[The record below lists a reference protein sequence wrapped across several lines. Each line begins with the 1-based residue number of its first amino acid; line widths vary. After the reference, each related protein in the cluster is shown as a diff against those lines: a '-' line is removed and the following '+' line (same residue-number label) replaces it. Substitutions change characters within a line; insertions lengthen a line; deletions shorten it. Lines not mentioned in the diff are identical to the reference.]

1 MPNTVT
7 PWTTALQASL
17 PFTLFQS
24 LLKPMFIESVM
35 PANRLVPC
43 RPLLLPSIFPSIR
56 IFSNESA
63 LCTQW
68 QSIRASALAL
78 VLQMSI
84 QGLFSLGLPGL
95 ISLQSKRLSKSLLQH
110 HSWKASIL
118 WHTTFF
124 MDQLSHPY
132 MTTSIHTRLDVW
144 TFVSKVMSLLF

>member
-1 MPNTVT
+1 MPSNH
-7 PWTTALQASL
+7 
-17 PFTLFQS
+17 
-24 LLKPMFIESVM
+24 
-35 PANRLVPC
+35 LVLC
-43 RPLLLPSIFPSIR
+43 CPLLLPSIFPSIR

-124 MDQLSHPY
+124 IIHLSHMY
-132 MTTSIHTRLDVW
+132 TTTGKAIALTRW
-144 TFVSKVMSLLF
+144 TFVGKVTSVLFNTLSRYNGILALFPT